1 MTNNNAMTIVK
12 NGIIVERQE
21 ISSDIMKQIFQL
33 LEKAGFTEVNTSTG
47 ESCLVH
53 LDVQCGGGSSAATAQ
68 VSTYEDQQARR
79 DNMSSPGDKNYE
91 D

>member
-47 ESCLVH
+47 SCLVH
-53 LDVQCGGGSSAATAQ
+53 LDVQSGWF
-68 VSTYEDQQARR
+68 
-79 DNMSSPGDKNYE
+79 
-91 D
+91 